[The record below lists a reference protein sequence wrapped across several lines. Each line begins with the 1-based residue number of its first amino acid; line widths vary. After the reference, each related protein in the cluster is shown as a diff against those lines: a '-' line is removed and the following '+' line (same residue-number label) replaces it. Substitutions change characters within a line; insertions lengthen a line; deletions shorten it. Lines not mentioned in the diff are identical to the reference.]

1 MIDEQQ
7 VLRFR
12 SMDSA
17 APRLLRMFNSLTRA
31 HMYFQGAA
39 DLRTISVSDRLE
51 DGSIEAT
58 FHGVRIKFE
67 PLLVFGPDRQPRVR
81 VVVMHCHSTYG
92 ILIQDLLGS
101 FHFDDD
107 GVTDLLCDA
116 EGSFP
121 RMDSDAPEIVL
132 RFLDAAMGANRRL

>member
-1 MIDEQQ
+1 MIDEHQ

-17 APRLLRMFNSLTRA
+17 APRLMRMFNSLTRA
-31 HMYFQGAA
+31 HMFFQGAV
-39 DLRTISVSDRLE
+39 DLRTISVSDVLE
-51 DGSIEAT
+51 NGSIEAT

-67 PLLVFGPDRQPRVR
+67 PLLVFGPDRQPRAR
-81 VVVMHCHSTYG
+81 VVVMHCHCTFG
-92 ILIQDLLGS
+92 LPIQDLLGS

-107 GVTDLLCDA
+107 GVTDLLCDTD
-116 EGSFP
+116 GQFP

-132 RFLDAAMGANRRL
+132 RFLDAAMDANRRL